1 MARTRSLSINCDN
14 TIGNTG
20 LYNNITNYTSITPDN
35 ILIEKRTKNIISA
48 IVNPGTAILS
58 KHKGTKYLVNEFTS
72 RAGIKSIFATFVPKS
87 GKPNSSAVADNPT
100 TLYLAYSKFNINTNT
115 YSSDVIFNDSYITIP
130 TGQISQT
137 VILSNLIEIIPDSTY
152 TRYKD
157 FVVYSNKNL
166 VSRKAGQG
174 LSVTLEYFG
183 E

>member
-1 MARTRSLSINCDN
+1 M
-14 TIGNTG
+14 
-20 LYNNITNYTSITPDN
+20 
-35 ILIEKRTKNIISA
+35 
-48 IVNPGTAILS
+48 
-58 KHKGTKYLVNEFTS
+58 
-72 RAGIKSIFATFVPKS
+72 PKS

-152 TRYKD
+152 TRYKV
-157 FVVYSNKNL
+157 FVVYSNNNI

-174 LSVTLEYFG
+174 LSVTLEYYG